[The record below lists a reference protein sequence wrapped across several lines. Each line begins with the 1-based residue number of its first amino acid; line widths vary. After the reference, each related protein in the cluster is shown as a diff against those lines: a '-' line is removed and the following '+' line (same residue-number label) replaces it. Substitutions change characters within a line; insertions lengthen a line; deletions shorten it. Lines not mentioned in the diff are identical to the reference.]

1 MLKTIARYST
11 PIEAQIAW
19 SKLDAMGVEAYIADQ
34 HTINMQWLYS
44 NAIGGVR
51 LQVPEHLFEQAAEI
65 LELDLES
72 ALIEEQGYDVA
83 TCPKCGSNDTEYKAI
98 GRRAAFLVFLGLN
111 FPLFPVRQ
119 GVKCNSC
126 GFVSRA

>member
-1 MLKTIARYST
+1 MLVTIARFST

-19 SKLDAMGVEAYIADQ
+19 SKLDAMGIEAYIADQ

-51 LQVPEHLFEQAAEI
+51 LQVAEHVAAEAAKV
-65 LELDLES
+65 LELDLEEQ
-72 ALIEEQGYDVA
+72 LVKEQGYDIA
-83 TCPKCGSNDTEYKAI
+83 PCPACGSEDTEYQPI
-98 GRRAAFLVFLGLN
+98 GKRAAFLVFLGIS

-119 GVKCNSC
+119 GIKCHSC
-126 GFVSRA
+126 GIISKA